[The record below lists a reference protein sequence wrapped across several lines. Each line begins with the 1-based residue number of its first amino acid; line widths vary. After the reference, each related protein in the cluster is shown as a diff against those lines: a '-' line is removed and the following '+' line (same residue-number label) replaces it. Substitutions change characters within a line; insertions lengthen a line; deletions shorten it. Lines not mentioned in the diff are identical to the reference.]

1 MDLKSFDLQKGIE
14 PIQDALKIGLLDQDR
29 ETRSWSRKAFWAFAD
44 HFKLESDLLLGCL
57 DRAAVLGAGDRDS
70 ASVVS
75 GSGLSVRSRQSS
87 VARSNESLDSLVSD
101 QEQALGG
108 ALRSTSFNYSK
119 SNINRGH
126 FVNSKQWSVQ
136 C

>member
-1 MDLKSFDLQKGIE
+1 MFGLSTSWRYGSLFFKNLELFMDLHHLILQKGIE

-57 DRAAVLGAGDRDS
+57 DRAVVLGAGDT

-87 VARSNESLDSLVSD
+87 VARSNESLDSLVSPVNNSD
-101 QEQALGG
+101 VRL
-108 ALRSTSFNYSK
+108 STIK
-119 SNINRGH
+119 R
-126 FVNSKQWSVQ
+126 NS
-136 C
+136 

>member
-1 MDLKSFDLQKGIE
+1 MDLNRWILQKGIE

-57 DRAAVLGAGDRDS
+57 DRAVVLGTGDRD
-70 ASVVS
+70 SVVS
-75 GSGLSVRSRQSS
+75 GSGISVRSRQSS

-101 QEQALGG
+101 L
-108 ALRSTSFNYSK
+108 STAEGSVKVLFCK
-119 SNINRGH
+119 S
-126 FVNSKQWSVQ
+126 
-136 C
+136 